1 MTYKYLKLILLLT
14 VSIQAVPKVFNSL
27 GNDLELFQEE
37 NCKTYKKITSLPE
50 KIKKKCRTFDA
61 EVNNAFKFGYKL
73 DPYID
78 SEISEKKLNRY
89 LSLLRDLD
97 KRKDN
102 ILTLVYSEAKKAR
115 KKDNTKYY
123 SQLIENDKL
132 RLYSSDYEF
141 MEKNENMFIDNSRF
155 VTHLKHLEY
164 LKKLKKE
171 EDARLKRVAQDK
183 NSEQVHQQSMLKK
196 EEDQKVKQG
205 TQRKKSKQVYQQ
217 QILKNENT
225 RLSPNLNKC
234 YKYFDD
240 VVYRTRQVNRS
251 VARQDWYSTYIYS
264 KIILEKCPI
273 ALKTC
278 KELPR
283 SGKQVDK
290 TIYITLEKI
299 CKSTKE
305 NFHKVETLYKLK
317 R

>member
-1 MTYKYLKLILLLT
+1 MIYKYLKLILIAS
-14 VSIQAVPKVFNSL
+14 VSMQAAPKVFNSL
-27 GNDLELFQEE
+27 GNELELFQQE
-37 NCKTYKKITSLPE
+37 NCKYYQKITTLPK
-50 KIKKKCRTFDA
+50 KIKKECSTFET
-61 EVNNAFKFGYKL
+61 EVNNTFKVGYKL
-73 DPYID
+73 DSHID
-78 SEISEKKLNRY
+78 NEISEKKLNQY
-89 LSLLRDLD
+89 LFLLRDLD
-97 KRKDN
+97 KRKNN
-102 ILTLVYSEAKKAR
+102 ILTLIYKEAKKAR
-115 KKDNTKYY
+115 KNHHTKYY

-283 SGKQVDK
+283 SGKEVDK
-290 TIYITLEKI
+290 TIYTTLEKI

-305 NFHKVETLYKLK
+305 SFNKVETLYKL
-317 R
+317 RR